1 MNYLSYLYVCA
12 FNHPLYFLLLSL
24 TWNGSWNS
32 IIIMIEVDPMVTNIY
47 QITKNGTDKI
57 LVIYLKV
64 EEMS

>member
-1 MNYLSYLYVCA
+1 
-12 FNHPLYFLLLSL
+12 
-24 TWNGSWNS
+24 
-32 IIIMIEVDPMVTNIY
+32 MIEVDPMVTNIY